1 MFKRKINVAFTFDF
15 RMWMIA
21 GVCLHS
27 LCSNARGKCKYQI
40 YCIVDAGVNSGMRQ
54 MLRDCIP
61 SPHKI
66 EFIEIKGDEIK
77 HSDYWNRAT
86 SFQRSAMY
94 RLLLPQVLPH
104 LDKILYIDSDTII
117 AKDLCE
123 LDSIDIG
130 DNLLGAV
137 REFSIAETI
146 RQKPELFTHIK
157 QYGIDKLVASARYF
171 NSGVLIMNLKE
182 FRRQN
187 ITHRALHLF
196 ETGPG
201 FWCCDQDTLNI
212 ICANKVTYIPFRFN
226 RWGQLTG
233 DYLFKFCH
241 SHGLETKNAH
251 SDVSDYTILH
261 FVGTKPWTIEP
272 PYAAHQEDVWWCYA
286 ARTPFYDRL
295 KHLHRAVVE
304 MEMQKRYQKAQ
315 AEATQKNKKTKKEE
329 VNH

>member
-1 MFKRKINVAFTFDF
+1 MVRKINVAFTFDM

-21 GVCLHS
+21 GVCFTS
-27 LCSNARGKCKYQI
+27 LCANARGKCKYNI
-40 YCIVDAGVNSGMRQ
+40 YCIVDSGVNSAMRQ
-54 MLRDCIP
+54 LLQDCIP
-61 SPHKI
+61 YPHKI
-66 EFIEIKGDEIK
+66 QFIEITGEEIK
-77 HSDYWNRAT
+77 HSDYWDRAT

-94 RLLLPQVLPH
+94 RLLLPQVLPN
-104 LDKILYIDSDTII
+104 LNKILYIDCDTII

-123 LDSIDIG
+123 LDDIDIG

-146 RQKPELFTHIK
+146 KQMPERFTHIK
-157 QYGIDKLVASARYF
+157 EYGIDKLIASARYF

-212 ICANKVTYIPFRFN
+212 ICAGKVTYISFRFN
-226 RWGQLTG
+226 RWGQLNG
-233 DYLFKFCH
+233 DYLYKFCR
-241 SHGLETKNAH
+241 SHGLEAKDAYKDC
-251 SDVSDYTILH
+251 SDFTILH

-272 PYAAHQEDVWWCYA
+272 PYVAPLEDVWWGYA

-295 KHLHRAVVE
+295 KYMHQVVVSQ
-304 MEMQKRYQKAQ
+304 EMQRRQE
-315 AEATQKNKKTKKEE
+315 EAKSARNKKMTINAQKS
-329 VNH
+329 

>member
-1 MFKRKINVAFTFDF
+1 MFKRKINLAFTFDSY
-15 RMWMIA
+15 MWMIA
-21 GVCLHS
+21 GVCLYS
-27 LCSNARGKCKYQI
+27 LCANARGKCKYCI
-40 YCIVDAGVNSGMRQ
+40 YCVVDGGVNAAMRQ
-54 MLRDCIP
+54 LISDCVP
-61 SPHKI
+61 KPHKI
-66 EFIEIKGDEIK
+66 KFIEIRGDEIK

-94 RLLLPQVLPH
+94 RLLLPQLLPH
-104 LDKILYIDSDTII
+104 LDKIIYIDCDTII

-146 RQKPELFTHIK
+146 KQKPELFTHIK

-226 RWGQLTG
+226 RWGQLEG
-233 DYLFKFCH
+233 GYLYNFCF
-241 SHGLETKNAH
+241 SHGLETKEVY
-251 SDVSDYTILH
+251 SDVTDFTIMH
-261 FVGTKPWTIEP
+261 YVGTKPWTIEP
-272 PYAAHQEDVWWCYA
+272 PYAAPQEDVWWSYA

-295 KHLHRAVVE
+295 KHMHRAIVE
-304 MEMQKRYQKAQ
+304 SKWKNRA
-315 AEATQKNKKTKKEE
+315 AEQRAADTQPQPQPEK
-329 VNH
+329 